1 MDQHKHILKRE
12 KELQGEKL
20 RKKKKGKNYP
30 VNCLIAIMERP
41 IREQSYLIQ
50 SRVLCMWC

>member
-12 KELQGEKL
+12 RTTG
-20 RKKKKGKNYP
+20 RKTKGKKKGKNYP

-41 IREQSYLIQ
+41 VREQSYLNP
-50 SRVLCMWC
+50 V

>member
-20 RKKKKGKNYP
+20 RKKKKERTTQ
-30 VNCLIAIMERP
+30 LIA
-41 IREQSYLIQ
+41 
-50 SRVLCMWC
+50 